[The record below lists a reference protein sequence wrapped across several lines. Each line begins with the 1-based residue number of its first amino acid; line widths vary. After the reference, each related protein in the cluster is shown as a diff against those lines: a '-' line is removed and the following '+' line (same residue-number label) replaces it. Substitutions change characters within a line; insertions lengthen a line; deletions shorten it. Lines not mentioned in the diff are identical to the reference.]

1 MMAFFKPETAAN
13 SDQVMRVA
21 LAPLAALAARSGAS
35 VLLVRPL
42 TKHGGRKAIY
52 RGGGSI
58 GIIGA
63 GVGLPAGG
71 GSRPAAGAMAGRV
84 RRDGRRP
91 VSASLPRHGAGS
103 GHGGRMAAGG
113 AGGWAAAG
121 EGKADRPP
129 SRAVSALRPW
139 EVSPFGE
146 RKPGSAFAQIG
157 KGRKWACESATLAV
171 TAAGWRPIRAPP

>member
-42 TKHGGRKAIY
+42 TKRGGRKALY

-63 GVGLPAGG
+63 IRTALFLGRDPREPDRARRTNGCWRRWRVGRGRRRNFRKRRGRRGMASGRWSGPSGASAWSPGVCG
-71 GSRPAAGAMAGRV
+71 RTAGRS
-84 RRDGRRP
+84 GNGPIRP
-91 VSASLPRHGAGS
+91 CRTAPDDAD
-103 GHGGRMAAGG
+103 
-113 AGGWAAAG
+113 
-121 EGKADRPP
+121 EGKAARPP
-129 SRAVSALRPW
+129 
-139 EVSPFGE
+139 
-146 RKPGSAFAQIG
+146 
-157 KGRKWACESATLAV
+157 
-171 TAAGWRPIRAPP
+171 